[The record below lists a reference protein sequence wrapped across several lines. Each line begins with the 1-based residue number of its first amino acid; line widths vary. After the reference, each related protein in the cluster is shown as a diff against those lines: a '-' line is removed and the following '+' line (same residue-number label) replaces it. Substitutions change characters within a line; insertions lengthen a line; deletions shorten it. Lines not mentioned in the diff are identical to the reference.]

1 MKTVE
6 LTNGKR
12 AIPMNIKV
20 YMTEERM
27 VKVITDL
34 VHKGTLDL
42 SEKKSKI
49 LKEVRSHLWFQ
60 GQTVYGDWYEDTDE
74 TEPINRLYE
83 KVEPFV
89 KQMFPEYCT

>member
-1 MKTVE
+1 MKTVK

-20 YMTEERM
+20 YMTEEKM
-27 VKVITDL
+27 VQVITDL
-34 VHKGTLDL
+34 VHQGTLDL
-42 SEKKSKI
+42 SENKSKI
-49 LKEVRSHLWFQ
+49 LKEVRRHLWFQ
-60 GQTVYGDWYEDTDE
+60 GQTVYSDWYEDTDE